1 MAKYI
6 FATKF
11 KKIEKEPLY
20 YNMQISV
27 DKDCLASEVGIVPPV
42 LPGDEPV
49 DFHFY
54 KDSPIILSFIFE
66 NYWGTGKYM
75 GGLEIKNEGGDTTR
89 LFLDEVSIF
98 SICEGYYPLPEIV
111 SVVKNGVTFTFT
123 PIPVYEPESKPL
135 YYNIQMSVDRT
146 CTAADIINM
155 DPDWHNIIFYEHSPI
170 ILTFVSENYW
180 NYSSEDF
187 TMDIVKP
194 VTYTNLV
201 LNTTP
206 LIFICEG
213 TYPLP
218 ETVSIVK
225 NGITVTFTPIP
236 VYE

>member
-1 MAKYI
+1 MSKYI

-27 DKDCLASEVGIVPPV
+27 DKDYIYPG
-42 LPGDEPV
+42 LPDSV
-49 DFHFY
+49 SFY
-54 KDSPIILSFIFE
+54 KDSPIILTPPSPSSHNNWQSDNNTVAVYKMNGRMNLYIPTGMYSFTICD
-66 NYWGTGKYM
+66 
-75 GGLEIKNEGGDTTR
+75 GD
-89 LFLDEVSIF
+89 
-98 SICEGYYPLPEIV
+98 YPFPEII
-111 SVVKNGVTFTFT
+111 SVVYNGVTFTFT
-123 PIPVYEPESKPL
+123 PIPVYEPL
-135 YYNIQMSVDRT
+135 YYNIQVSVDRT
-146 CTAADIINM
+146 CSAADINNM
-155 DPDWHNIIFYEHSPI
+155 GDPDWHNIIFYEDLPI

-180 NYSSEDF
+180 NYSSEYF